1 MDMKKKNKKGF
12 TLIEL
17 LATIV
22 ILTVVMS
29 IGAYSVVNI
38 IKHAQEKNYDLL
50 IDNIMSGAEAYF
62 QECEYVIDGDSEL
75 ANDTGIE
82 CDKIDNHYDITL
94 GELVRYGYIKG
105 NSTDNKNKFTITN
118 PKAKD
123 ANISNCV
130 IRINYGGGTIIVT
143 PVTEDDNC
151 PKEYSKVVPE

>member
-1 MDMKKKNKKGF
+1 MKKKNKKGF

-38 IKHAQEKNYDLL
+38 IKHAQAKNYDLL

-75 ANDTGIE
+75 ANDTGIS
-82 CDKIDNHYDITL
+82 CDKTNDYYNITL
-94 GELVRYGYIKG
+94 GELVQYGYIKG
-105 NSTDNKNKFTITN
+105 NGTDNNNKFTIVN
-118 PKAKD
+118 PKLKD
-123 ANISNCV
+123 GNNISHCDIKVYSENGKV
-130 IRINYGGGTIIVT
+130 MILPINIEE
-143 PVTEDDNC
+143 PC
-151 PKEYSKVVPE
+151 PNKYSELNPS